1 MADVFE
7 VLGADHAQVKDMLV
21 ALEESQNHAP
31 GGVPGETVQSARQEV
46 AKLLIMDSSRH
57 EAAEEQHFWPAVRER
72 LEDGKQLADEAISQ
86 ESEAKNVLARL
97 DKLSSDDAEFTTL
110 IAEFIPAARAH
121 IAFEETQVW
130 PSLRAAL
137 SAAEAEELGEKIR
150 RAEDKGPTRPH
161 PHTPANLAV
170 LKKAGPVVRQHG
182 RTEGGNPWLKPPV
195 AVRGRGRPRPA
206 GRHPAAAVGGGPAA
220 GPAAGRGWLRRGCG
234 PRNYGQRAAGG

>member
-21 ALEESQNHAP
+21 ALEESQGYAT
-31 GGVPGETVQSARQEV
+31 GGETAKTVQSARQEV

-57 EAAEEQHFWPAVRER
+57 EAAEEQYFWPSVRDR
-72 LEDGKQLADEAISQ
+72 LPDGDQLADAAISQ

-97 DKLSSDDAEFTTL
+97 DKLSSDDEEFSTL

-137 SAAEAEELGEKIR
+137 SSAEAEELGEKVR
-150 RAEDKGPTRPH
+150 KAEDKGPTRPH
-161 PHTPANLAV
+161 PHTPASPAL
-170 LKKAGPVVRQHG
+170 LKTAGPVVAALDKLRDAM
-182 RTEGGNPWLKPPV
+182 T
-195 AVRGRGRPRPA
+195 GRGRS
-206 GRHPAAAVGGGPAA
+206 
-220 GPAAGRGWLRRGCG
+220 
-234 PRNYGQRAAGG
+234 